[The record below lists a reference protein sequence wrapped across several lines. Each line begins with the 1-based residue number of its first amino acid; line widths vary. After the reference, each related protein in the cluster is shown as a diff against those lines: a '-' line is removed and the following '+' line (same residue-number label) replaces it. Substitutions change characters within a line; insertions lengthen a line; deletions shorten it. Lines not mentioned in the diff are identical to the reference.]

1 MNLKLYERIE
11 MKKIFLFACL
21 MLLGSQLFGDD
32 KVYRLRLASTWEAT
46 TPVLG
51 AAAEDFKNYAE
62 SLSGGR
68 LQIRIDT
75 PSKHKASFGVFD
87 FVKSG
92 QYDLGYTSLY
102 YYKGKDA
109 KTMLWT
115 AVPFGMTTD
124 EQHAWYYYGGGRELN
139 DKMFA
144 QYGMKTFLMGST
156 GMQMGGWFKKEINS
170 VADLQ
175 GLKFR
180 IPGLGGE
187 VMSKLGATINT
198 VPTGELFMALEMG
211 TIDAVEW
218 VSPVYDMPLGFHK
231 VAKYYYTGWQEPM
244 GDCQLLV
251 NQKALEKLPAD
262 LQAILEA
269 AARLAGENF
278 QNKGFYENARIWA
291 ELKAQFPDV
300 QVRDFPA
307 DVITALKKAT
317 NEILDEEAA
326 EDPMFKAI
334 LDSQRA
340 FLKIGR
346 EWNKIS
352 TVAYINNVSGIAGES
367 IANPISASPSGTT
380 SPDSAS
386 SENHGAARDSNAT
399 DGKNLGATK

>member
-1 MNLKLYERIE
+1 

-187 VMSKLGATINT
+187 VMSTLGATINT
-198 VPTGELFMALEMG
+198 VPTSYL
-211 TIDAVEW
+211 W
-218 VSPVYDMPLGFHK
+218 
-231 VAKYYYTGWQEPM
+231 
-244 GDCQLLV
+244 
-251 NQKALEKLPAD
+251 
-262 LQAILEA
+262 
-269 AARLAGENF
+269 R
-278 QNKGFYENARIWA
+278 
-291 ELKAQFPDV
+291 
-300 QVRDFPA
+300 
-307 DVITALKKAT
+307 
-317 NEILDEEAA
+317 
-326 EDPMFKAI
+326 
-334 LDSQRA
+334 
-340 FLKIGR
+340 
-346 EWNKIS
+346 
-352 TVAYINNVSGIAGES
+352 
-367 IANPISASPSGTT
+367 
-380 SPDSAS
+380 
-386 SENHGAARDSNAT
+386 
-399 DGKNLGATK
+399 